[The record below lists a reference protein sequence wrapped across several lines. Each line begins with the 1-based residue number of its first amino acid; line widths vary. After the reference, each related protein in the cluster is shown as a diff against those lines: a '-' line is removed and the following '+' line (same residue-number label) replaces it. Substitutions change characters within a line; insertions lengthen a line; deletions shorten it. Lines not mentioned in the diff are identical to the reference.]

1 MIAGDLPGM
10 ISGYLEERYQA
21 DGAVFLWTSGAAANQ
36 NPIFFSRYQ
45 RYEHDKT
52 HGLSYS
58 IGYGVWTLCRH
69 LAETQAVDVIGVLEN
84 MGAVSYTHLPDM
96 TENDRRK
103 HKIANGFLYLAAVIS
118 YVLAG
123 IQRVPLNSVW
133 YIALLQSGVLLSLIW
148 VTWPLYYYISS
159 EKRMTVRIYKDSSLW
174 LKGVSLGSACL
185 LFGIVLT
192 AGTAGLIS
200 GQGMPGKSIS
210 VLAGYLLSGISMLT
224 IYLYERKIS
233 YFTEANT
240 TKKPEKGVTIRY

>member
-1 MIAGDLPGM
+1 MLQSGGIFMTKDYHSRFYHRCFEGYTEKETADETGKIKINRAYTGD
-10 ISGYLEERYQA
+10 YY
-21 DGAVFLWTSGAAANQ
+21 
-36 NPIFFSRYQ
+36 Y
-45 RYEHDKT
+45 
-52 HGLSYS
+52 
-58 IGYGVWTLCRH
+58 
-69 LAETQAVDVIGVLEN
+69 
-84 MGAVSYTHLPDM
+84 PDM